1 MDEAAVDLERLVLKP
16 EETLEVEY
24 KEWLNLKSKPHK
36 AKLAKELIALRNHGG
51 GHLVL
56 GFEDNNMEAVARPT
70 GYDYV
75 TTDYVNG
82 IVARYAQPAFHCHVR
97 TVKEHLIISVPAGVK
112 EPVRSRRGSKDD
124 EIMPNRYYIRRPG
137 PNSEPPRSGLEWDV
151 LLRRCIGN
159 RQAEL
164 ETTVRRVLRA
174 LTRPTKDLPLERT
187 DPIDELLR

>member
-1 MDEAAVDLERLVLKP
+1 MLKP

-24 KEWLNLKSKPHK
+24 KEWLTLKAMPHK

-56 GFEDNNMEAVARPT
+56 GFEDDKMEPVARPT

-82 IVARYAQPAFHCHVR
+82 IVARYAQPPFHCNVR
-97 TVKEHLIISVPAGVK
+97 EVKEHLIISVPAGVK
-112 EPVRSRRGSKDD
+112 EPVRSKRGSKND
-124 EIMPNRYYIRRPG
+124 EIVPDRYYIRRPG
-137 PNSEPPRSGLEWDV
+137 PNSELPRSGLEWDL

-174 LTRPTKDLPLERT
+174 LTRPTTDLPPEPA
-187 DPIDELLR
+187 DPIDELLQ